1 MSGETLDRRVRK
13 TRRQL
18 RECLITLL
26 KEKKVQDITVKEL
39 TDMADLN
46 RGTFYLHYKDV
57 FDLLEKTETELL
69 DDFSQLILRHDAREL
84 KSHSTVIFND
94 VYALVAPN
102 ADLIEI
108 LIGENGDLNF
118 VNRLKQLIR
127 EKCLR
132 DWMELYRGGSPSVF
146 DAYLSYMVSGCLGL
160 VQYWLQSGCRET
172 PQQMALLTEEIIR
185 KGLGVLEEPPALSH

>member
-1 MSGETLDRRVRK
+1 MGIEPVDRRVRK

-26 KEKKVQDITVKEL
+26 KEKKVQDITVREL

-57 FDLLEKTETELL
+57 LDILEKTEAELQE
-69 DDFSQLILRHDAREL
+69 DFNQLVCKHDAVDL
-84 KSHSTVIFND
+84 KQRPSVIFNEIYSL
-94 VYALVAPN
+94 VYDN

-108 LIGENGDLNF
+108 LLGENGDLNF

-127 EKCLR
+127 EKCLK
-132 DWMELYRGGSPSVF
+132 DWMEVFRSGNAAAF
-146 DAYLSYMVSGCLGL
+146 DAFFSFIVSGCIGL
-160 VQYWLQSGCRET
+160 VQYWLQTGLKET
-172 PQQMALLTEEIIR
+172 PEQMAKLTEHIIT
-185 KGLGVLEEPPALSH
+185 KGIGVLEIDPYV